1 MPKGDT
7 MSTQRRAFSGS
18 AVIDRLVSDRGGG
31 VAIEFAF
38 VIPLAILLTIG
49 AVEVARAV
57 SVQASISQ
65 AAKETVRFA
74 SVRGSASG
82 SAATEAELEV
92 MAVQRAGLA
101 DASTSAAV
109 TWNPDNN
116 PGGVVTVDM
125 QTTFSPVALP
135 FGSSSYTFNATA
147 SMTVVR

>member
-1 MPKGDT
+1 MNTQHRVPGFLAAIARLLGD
-7 MSTQRRAFSGS
+7 RR
-18 AVIDRLVSDRGGG
+18 GG

-38 VIPLAILLTIG
+38 IIPIAILLTIG

-65 AAKETVRFA
+65 AAKETVRYA

-82 SAATEAELEV
+82 AAATEAQLEA
-92 MAVQRAGLA
+92 MAVQLAELA
-101 DASTSAAV
+101 DAGTSAAV
-109 TWNPDNN
+109 TWNPDNS

-135 FGSSSYTFNATA
+135 FGPSSYTFTSTA
-147 SMTVVR
+147 SMTIVR

>member
-1 MPKGDT
+1 
-7 MSTQRRAFSGS
+7 MSTKPRAFFGL
-18 AVIDRLVSDRGGG
+18 AAIDRLVSDRRGG

-38 VIPLAILLTIG
+38 VIPIAILLTIG

-65 AAKETVRFA
+65 AAKETVRVA

-82 SAATEAELEV
+82 AAATEAQLES
-92 MAVQRAGLA
+92 MAVQLA
-101 DASTSAAV
+101 DLADTSTSAAV
-109 TWNPDNN
+109 TWAPDNN
-116 PGGVVTVDM
+116 PGSVVTVDM

-135 FGSSSYTFNATA
+135 FGAGSYTFNATA